1 MRPQADSRVPPSV
14 NEQQVNMG
22 RLPGLPV
29 GRTTSAVHRLGASS
43 VERPWGWRSR
53 R

>member
-1 MRPQADSRVPPSV
+1 
-14 NEQQVNMG
+14 MG
-22 RLPGLPV
+22 RLLGLPV
-29 GRTTSAVHRLGASS
+29 DRITSAVVRLGASS